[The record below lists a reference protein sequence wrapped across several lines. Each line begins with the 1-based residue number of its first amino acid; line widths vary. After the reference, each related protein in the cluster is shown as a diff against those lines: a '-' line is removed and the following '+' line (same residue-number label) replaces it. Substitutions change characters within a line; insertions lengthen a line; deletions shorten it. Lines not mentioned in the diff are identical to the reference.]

1 MSNKITEVS
10 FSDEVG
16 TYGYITVNSN
26 IDPTMPE
33 EGNATTQS
41 VRENF
46 AYSKYEIEALQAAVQ
61 SLGGDFLSF
70 DRDYVSTLP
79 GGDTMLGSLSII
91 PDPTMPRHAVTKEY
105 VDNLSMSGGGG
116 LPDAPSDGLI
126 YGRKDAS
133 WVEVTASSTT
143 TVKWDNITDIPPPV
157 ETLAGDP
164 TNNIPSLLLGGSY

>member
-1 MSNKITEVS
+1 MSNTITEVA
-10 FSDEVG
+10 FEDDVG
-16 TYGYITVNSN
+16 TYGYISVKSN

-61 SLGGDFLSF
+61 QLGGDFLTF

-79 GGDTMLGSLSII
+79 GGDTMVGPLSIVT
-91 PDPTMPRHAVTKEY
+91 DPTMPRHAVTKDY

-116 LPDAPSDGLI
+116 LPDAPSDGLV
-126 YGRKDAS
+126 YGRQDAS
-133 WVEVTASSTT
+133 WVEVKASSST
-143 TVKWDNITDIPPPV
+143 TVKWENITDLPIPIDN
-157 ETLAGDP
+157 LAGDP

>member
-1 MSNKITEVS
+1 MSNTITEVA
-10 FSDEVG
+10 FEDDVG
-16 TYGYITVNSN
+16 TYGYISVKSN

-61 SLGGDFLSF
+61 QLGGDFLTF

-79 GGDTMLGSLSII
+79 SGDTMLGPLSII
-91 PDPTMPRHAVTKEY
+91 PDPTMPRHAVTKDY
-105 VDNLSMSGGGG
+105 VDNLSMNGGGG
-116 LPDAPSDGLI
+116 LTDAPSDGLI

-133 WVEVTASSTT
+133 WVEVQASATT
-143 TVKWDNITDIPPPV
+143 TVKWENITDLPV
-157 ETLAGDP
+157 PIEGLAGDP